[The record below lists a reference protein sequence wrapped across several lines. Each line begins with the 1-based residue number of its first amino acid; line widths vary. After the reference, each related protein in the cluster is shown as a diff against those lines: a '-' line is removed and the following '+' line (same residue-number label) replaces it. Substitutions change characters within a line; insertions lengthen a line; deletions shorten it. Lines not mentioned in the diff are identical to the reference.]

1 MINFKNLQ
9 KSFQSAFNGLLI
21 AFREEQTFKIQSGL
35 GLIVLFLAFLLPL
48 RGWERVVLILL
59 IILVLGMELINSQ
72 IEKLQQIEDLES
84 RLKNV
89 VESLPQQCRYIFYLS
104 RYKQMAYKEIARS
117 QAGRKNT

>member
-72 IEKLQQIEDLES
+72 IERILDFTHLGFHPKIKKIKDLSAAAVLVVSLGAALGGFFILLPPLLKL
-84 RLKNV
+84 
-89 VESLPQQCRYIFYLS
+89 F
-104 RYKQMAYKEIARS
+104 
-117 QAGRKNT
+117 